1 MAAGTVIRG
10 VSCPLLQINIFQY
23 AFIFSQFLPRF
34 VCFLPTFS
42 TFCLDVAWIYLP
54 KPKVQ
59 LKASAPG
66 LTVFKLGRVWSVG
79 AVGAGHNGSQTADT
93 GSVCCVCSVCCV
105 RLLTGVGCFQDLNQ
119 ILSSPLRLTWTGLPS
134 PLLTRYHSCLT
145 QITKDELCPDPDL
158 MPQTIFFSHWFL
170 IYLFCIFCI
179 FPI

>member
-10 VSCPLLQINIFQY
+10 VSLSLAADQHLSERF
-23 AFIFSQFLPRF
+23 FIFSQFLPNF

-79 AVGAGHNGSQTADT
+79 AVGAGHNGAQTADT
-93 GSVCCVCSVCCV
+93 GSVCSVCCV
-105 RLLTGVGCFQDLNQ
+105 RHLTGVGCFQDLNQ
-119 ILSSPLRLTWTGLPS
+119 ILSSPPHLNWVTITTPHSISLLSHTNHKRWIVPRPRPHASEHFLF
-134 PLLTRYHSCLT
+134 PLIS
-145 QITKDELCPDPDL
+145 
-158 MPQTIFFSHWFL
+158 F
-170 IYLFCIFCI
+170 IYF
-179 FPI
+179 